1 VYSVL
6 TISPLSRGNINTLAK
21 IKLNALVESA
31 HGRLGSDLV
40 LKRTRSGATI
50 LAKKPEFSKNRKF
63 SPAQREHQER
73 FRQAV
78 AYAKAAQANP
88 IYVALAKKQKQPAY
102 NVALADAMHPPR
114 VIEIDASDYSGKVG
128 EAIRVKAEDDV
139 QVTRVHVAIYDAR
152 ERVIEAGD
160 AVADRAGRWW
170 VYSTQVAVNGVS
182 VKALAYDLAEN
193 EGSLTIQKN

>member
-1 VYSVL
+1 
-6 TISPLSRGNINTLAK
+6 LAK

-114 VIEIDASDYSGKVG
+114 VIEIDASGYSGQAGDV
-128 EAIRVKAEDDV
+128 IRVQAEDDV
-139 QVTRVHVAIYDAR
+139 QVTRVQIAIYDAR
-152 ERVIEAGD
+152 GRMVEEGD
-160 AVADRAGRWW
+160 AVSDRVGRWW
-170 VYSTQVAVNGVS
+170 TYRTQVAGSGAS
-182 VKALAYDLAEN
+182 VKALAHDLAAN